1 LASGRDMQRAG
12 DVLAGI
18 IEGLNLGPRLAG
30 WKAVDAWEDVVGAEE
45 AGRARAVRF
54 ENGRL
59 VVEVDSSARMARLG
73 FEKPALLQKL
83 NSRAGEGVVRD
94 LTFVM
99 AGRPIKGGRGS

>member
-1 LASGRDMQRAG
+1 LAWRRDMQRAG

-18 IEGLNLGPRLAG
+18 IEGLNLGPRLVG

-54 ENGRL
+54 DGGRL
-59 VVEVDSSARMARLG
+59 VVEVDNSARMARLG
-73 FEKPALLQKL
+73 FEKPKLLEKL
-83 NSRAGEGVVRD
+83 NARAGEGVVRE

-99 AGRPIKGGRGS
+99 AGRPMKEGRGS